1 MKLYH
6 NSLTS
11 YNILEIVGT
20 IFSLLF
26 CYLVIKENIWCWLF
40 GILASVISIILFLKA
55 TLYAEAILALYYIAI
70 GCYGW
75 IVWKSNKNSAI
86 KISLWSLKIN
96 STVIILSALVSA
108 GLGFILSN
116 YTNATN
122 PYTDA
127 TITIFS
133 FLASYKE
140 AQKILS
146 GWGFWILINATSS
159 VLYFQ
164 RSLYYYAVLAVVY
177 TFMSIW
183 GYYRWHKQYTQQQ

>member
-1 MKLYH
+1 MNFY
-6 NSLTS
+6 SF
-11 YNILEIVGT
+11 LEIIGT
-20 IFSLLF
+20 VFSLLF

-40 GILASVISIILFLKA
+40 GILASAISFVLFIKA
-55 TLYAEAILALYYIAI
+55 TLYAEAILGLYYIGI
-70 GCYGW
+70 GLYGW
-75 IVWKSNKNSAI
+75 AVWKSNHKRVIAI
-86 KISLWSLKIN
+86 SKWSLKFN
-96 STVIILSALVSA
+96 SIAVAISTILSA
-108 GLGFILSN
+108 GLGFAMATC
-116 YTNATN
+116 TNATN

-146 GWGFWILINATSS
+146 GWFFWILINATSS

-164 RSLYYYAVLAVVY
+164 RSLYYYAGLAIVY

-183 GYYRWHKQYTQQQ
+183 GYYRWQKQYTQQQIIS

>member
-1 MKLYH
+1 MTIY
-6 NSLTS
+6 SF
-11 YNILEIVGT
+11 LEIIGT
-20 IFSLLF
+20 VFSLLF
-26 CYLVIKENIWCWLF
+26 CYFVIKENIWCWLF
-40 GILASVISIILFLKA
+40 GILASAISFVLFIKA
-55 TLYAEAILALYYIAI
+55 TLYSEAILGLYYIAI
-70 GCYGW
+70 GFYGW
-75 IVWKSNKNSAI
+75 AVWKGNKNTV
-86 KISLWSLKIN
+86 ISISKWSLKFN
-96 STVIILSALVSA
+96 SIAIAISTLLSAV
-108 GLGFILSN
+108 LGYILAR

-146 GWGFWILINATSS
+146 GWAFWILINATSS

-164 RSLYYYAVLAVVY
+164 RSLYYYAGLAIVY

-183 GYYRWHKQYTQQQ
+183 GYYRWQKQYTQQQTIS